1 MSGVRIRNES
11 APTVPTGHILLYG
24 DPVPRAETGVAE
36 GTSREPEA
44 AGALDPIRSRT
55 FGGAAST
62 GWGQGETGQGTGAR
76 RGSETA
82 WCHTS
87 LCGGKKC

>member
-1 MSGVRIRNES
+1 MSGVRIRNKS

-44 AGALDPIRSRT
+44 ARALDPIRSDRAHSAVLPPLAGDRVRPVRALAL
-55 FGGAAST
+55 GGAQR
-62 GWGQGETGQGTGAR
+62 GLVPHFPLR
-76 RGSETA
+76 R
-82 WCHTS
+82 
-87 LCGGKKC
+87 